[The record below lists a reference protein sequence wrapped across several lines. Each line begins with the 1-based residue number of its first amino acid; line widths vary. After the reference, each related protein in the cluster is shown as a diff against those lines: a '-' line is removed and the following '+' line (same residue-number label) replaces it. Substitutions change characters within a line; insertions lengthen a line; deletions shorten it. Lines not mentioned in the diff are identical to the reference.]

1 MQVIALHL
9 DNNSQMRR
17 KTEGKTSN
25 AEFQVWFIQAVI
37 LIDSRETNY
46 TDKVRGW
53 SFEWECWV

>member
-53 SFEWECWV
+53 SFE